1 MSEEQIQ
8 EALGQINDPD
18 INQVDNQDHDQPQEE
33 ELNLSPI
40 EQKAWDQGWR
50 PEEQFEGN
58 PDNWKTAGEY
68 VLFGEM
74 QQQINDVKAE
84 QRRKD
89 AANEA
94 RITNLNKLHEAQ
106 QAQAIADLKAQQR
119 AAVEV
124 ADTDEFDRLQ
134 RQIDNHSKAAKPVQA
149 APEKDPAIEAW
160 EARNP
165 WINDAESEK
174 AQQAQAFWAVA
185 GQKPGATAS
194 SALAYVDAQMA
205 KLYPEDSAPSNPRRD
220 MATMTEQSRTQGR
233 GRRGSRELTMS
244 DLTRDE
250 QNQWQQ
256 FGQSM
261 FSSEKDFLKAVADSR
276 KA

>member
-8 EALGQINDPD
+8 EALGQINESD
-18 INQVDNQDHDQPQEE
+18 IDQVDNQDSEQHQEE

-74 QQQINDVKAE
+74 QQQINEVKAE

-94 RITNLNKLHEAQ
+94 RIANLNKLHEAQ
-106 QAQAIADLKAQQR
+106 RAQAIEDLKAQQR

-134 RQIDNHSKAAKPVQA
+134 RQIDNHKPVESTPA
-149 APEKDPAIEAW
+149 APAKDPAIEEW

-165 WINDAESEK
+165 WINDVESEK

-185 GQKPGATAS
+185 GQKPGATAA
-194 SALAYVDAQMA
+194 SALAYVDVQMA
-205 KLYPEDSAPSNPRRD
+205 KLYPEESAPANPRRE
-220 MATMTEQSRTQGR
+220 MATMTEQSRSQGR
-233 GRRGSRELTMS
+233 SRRGSRELTMS

-250 QNQWQQ
+250 QMQWQQ
-256 FGQSM
+256 FGQAM